1 MPARVTALEQMWGV
15 GAAGAGAAGSG
26 FATRI
31 QALEELLVG
40 QNQAGTLLARVEA
53 LEQLSGGV

>member
-1 MPARVTALEQMWGV
+1 MGINS
-15 GAAGAGAAGSG
+15 AGAAGSG

-40 QNQAGTLLARVEA
+40 QHQPGTLLARVEA